1 MIYSGT
7 FSGGLMKFKAII
19 FDLDGT
25 LLNTLEDLFDSM
37 NHALDACGYG
47 NITLE
52 QTRSYVGNGIERF
65 LELSL
70 SQGKDN
76 KDFVK

>member
-1 MIYSGT
+1 
-7 FSGGLMKFKAII
+7 MKFKAII

-25 LLNTLEDLFDSM
+25 LLNTLKDLFDSM

-52 QTRSYVGNGIERF
+52 QTRSYVGNGMMIHCGNPISYASIEIPYWQQHFYCFGR
-65 LELSL
+65 L
-70 SQGKDN
+70 
-76 KDFVK
+76 